1 MSTYR
6 GTPINAVEFNRKDD
20 LYRLVNRDGEIVAEL
35 KRHEYL
41 SQPQLRTMRLSSGKH
56 WRPRAAVR
64 GNSAGQSGFTF
75 APGTVFFTGAG
86 TAFSFSDPQPAK
98 PIEDA
103 GIRAGEVIA
112 RRCWRV
118 IRDRLH
124 STYQQKHVWKPGE
137 PMTGD
142 VRHEYGVHAF
152 KEDSSIE
159 EYIFE
164 NRVYDQAFIVL
175 SDGGWVTPQ
184 TTPFAIGTIALW
196 GEIVEHERGY
206 RAEFAKI
213 ASIDRVDGAD
223 EDPGMLER
231 LRTTYALTQAK
242 TDAAVTSQ
250 PNDTVAGSGKP

>member
-1 MSTYR
+1 MNIYR
-6 GTPINAVEFNRKDD
+6 GTPIKTVEFNRKDD
-20 LYRLVNRDGEIVAEL
+20 LYRLVNNEGEIVAEL

-56 WRPRAAVR
+56 WRPRASVR
-64 GNSAGQSGFTF
+64 SSSAGQSYFSF
-75 APGTVFFTGAG
+75 APGTVFFTSPGS
-86 TAFSFSDPQPAK
+86 AFWSFGDPRPTK

-159 EYIFE
+159 EYILE
-164 NRVYDQAFIVL
+164 NRIYDQAFIIIA
-175 SDGGWVTPQ
+175 DGGWVRPK
-184 TTPFAIGTIALW
+184 TTPFAVGTILLW

-213 ASIDRVDGAD
+213 ASIDRVEGAD

-231 LRTTYALTQAK
+231 LRTTYALSQA
-242 TDAAVTSQ
+242 Q
-250 PNDTVAGSGKP
+250 GKRP